1 MAKSGSIF
9 RTGVTFARVE
19 WRAAARGL
27 RRTPSNE
34 NYSALT
40 DLARNKDRDVANG
53 DARPGGDAFPR
64 RQLDRSPLA
73 SAGDPADLGDP
84 DQPSVGL
91 ACDFDVEAL
100 ADRGETAVSGMS
112 GTTAPQRLRSPQS
125 GLNRHKDY
133 S

>member
-9 RTGVTFARVE
+9 RTDITLVRVKPNDE
-19 WRAAARGL
+19 K
-27 RRTPSNE
+27 
-34 NYSALT
+34 YSALT
-40 DLARNKDRDVANG
+40 DLARDKDGDVADG

-91 ACDFDVEAL
+91 ASDFDVEAL
-100 ADRGETAVSGMS
+100 ADRGETTVSGMS